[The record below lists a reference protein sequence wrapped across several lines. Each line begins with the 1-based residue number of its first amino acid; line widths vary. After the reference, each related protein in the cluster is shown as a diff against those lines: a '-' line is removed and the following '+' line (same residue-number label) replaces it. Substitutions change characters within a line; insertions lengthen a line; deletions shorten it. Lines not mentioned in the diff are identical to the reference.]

1 MKKLFLILLAAIV
14 YSTTTSAQVSEAVVE
29 FSKAKRTV
37 KSMEVNDAPDVV
49 EQAIKNKMLKSA
61 YKPKESKGWLE
72 FKDVDDRSI
81 ASERSDFYI
90 KVERKSRKD
99 KETSLVYFF
108 ASKPGD
114 QATPVPFEGN
124 MLSGEGFYSDVVSY
138 TTAERLERDIK
149 AQEDITK
156 KAQKKYDDLV
166 KDQASLEKKIKGL
179 QEDLEDNKKKQE
191 AQVREVENQRKILD
205 QLMSKR
211 NSP

>member
-14 YSTTTSAQVSEAVVE
+14 YSTTTSAQVSEAVVD
-29 FSKAKRTV
+29 FNKTKRTV
-37 KSMEVNDAPDVV
+37 KSMEINDAPDVV
-49 EQAIKNKMLKSA
+49 EQAIKNKMLKA
-61 YKPKESKGWLE
+61 GYKPKESKGWLE
-72 FKDVDDRSI
+72 FKDIDDRSI
-81 ASERSDFYI
+81 TSERSDLYI

-114 QATPVPFEGN
+114 QATPAPFEGN
-124 MLSGEGFYSDVVSY
+124 MLTADGFYNDVVSH
-138 TTAERLERDIK
+138 TAVERLERDIK
-149 AQEDITK
+149 AQEDVTK

-191 AQVREVENQRKILD
+191 NQVKEVENQRKILD

-211 NSP
+211 NSQ

>member
-49 EQAIKNKMLKSA
+49 EQAIKNKMLKSG